1 VDVPLI
7 GQGTWEMQHD
17 PDDAPDAL
25 RRGIDLGMNHID
37 TAEIYGSGEVERIVG
52 SAINGRRDEVFLVS
66 KIGPRKASKSGT
78 VAACERS
85 LERLE
90 TDHLDVYLLHWPTGD
105 HPLEETFAG
114 FKQLQGA
121 GKIRHFGVSNFDVGL
136 LEKAISIAGEGEI
149 ACNQVKYHL
158 KERSIEEELI
168 PFCQEH
174 RVAVVGYSPFGKGKL
189 PERNKTLREVAE
201 RHSVTPH
208 QVALSFLTRLEATF
222 TIPKASRVEHVENNA
237 AADSLELTDADVE
250 QLDEA
255 FPVRAQG
262 RLFR

>member
-1 VDVPLI
+1 
-7 GQGTWEMQHD
+7 MQHD
-17 PDDAPDAL
+17 PDDSLEAL
-25 RRGIDLGMNHID
+25 QRGIELGMTHID
-37 TAEIYGSGEVERIVG
+37 TAEIYGSGAAERIVG
-52 SAINGRRDEVFLVS
+52 DAIKGRRGEVFLVS
-66 KIGPRKASKSGT
+66 KVLPRNASKSGT
-78 VAACERS
+78 IAACERS
-85 LERLE
+85 LERLG

-114 FKQLQGA
+114 FKELQGA

-158 KERSIEEELI
+158 KERTIEEELI

-174 RVAVVGYSPFGKGKL
+174 RVAVVGYSPFGKGKF
-189 PERNKTLREVAE
+189 PERTKALKEVAE
-201 RHSVTPH
+201 KHSVTPY

-222 TIPKASRVEHVENNA
+222 TIPKASRLEHVENNA
-237 AADSLELTDADVE
+237 AADSLELTEADME
-250 QLDEA
+250 QLDDA
-255 FPVRAQG
+255 FPVRSQG